1 MADFLLPVNPQSTV
15 PLYEQIITGLE
26 DAILAGQYD
35 DGPLPST
42 RRLAESLGVE
52 VAITPEA
59 GRLTAPLT
67 DPSITPELL
76 IRLREHGIAVDEITV
91 SKPSLDEVFLT
102 ITGHGTDETDSA
114 AAESATERSVA

>member
-42 RRLAESLGVE
+42 RRLAEALGVSRNT
-52 VAITPEA
+52 V
-59 GRLTAPLT
+59 LT
-67 DPSITPELL
+67 D
-76 IRLREHGIAVDEITV
+76 R
-91 SKPSLDEVFLT
+91 K
-102 ITGHGTDETDSA
+102 
-114 AAESATERSVA
+114 SVV